1 MKFLIKELAPMVAII
16 GAIMFV
22 FILICVLLS
31 PEAFF
36 ITFFALLFLF
46 AVLACI
52 SDNKPRK
59 LEDGKEYCSP
69 SFNPKGKCIDKLK

>member
-16 GAIMFV
+16 GAIMLV

-31 PEAFF
+31 PGAFF
-36 ITFFALLFLF
+36 VTFFALLFLF
-46 AVLACI
+46 TFLACI